1 MAKTFLKPINIPSEV
16 SLSCKDKSILAKG
29 KLGELVLNVHSDVE
43 LLIDDEKIS
52 FSPSNEL
59 PQTLALT
66 GTMRALTKNIIEGVS
81 VGFERKLEINGVGY
95 RAKLSGN
102 KLELSLGFSHPVVY
116 ELPEAVSAEVPSQTE
131 IVLKSAGYLHVYN
144 VSNSHVISCSPS
156 ICIGMNVPAPS
167 TITATALSNPDLKK
181 AQEAWSLWWILLIS
195 ITCGWS

>member
-1 MAKTFLKPINIPSEV
+1 MSRIAKN
-16 SLSCKDKSILAKG
+16 SIKFSKETNCSFDDGILLAKG

-52 FSPSNEL
+52 FSPSNDL

-131 IVLKSAGYLHVYN
+131 IVLKSADKQIIGQVAAEIRSFRPPEPYKGKGVRY
-144 VSNSHVISCSPS
+144 SNERIRRKES
-156 ICIGMNVPAPS
+156 
-167 TITATALSNPDLKK
+167 KK
-181 AQEAWSLWWILLIS
+181 A
-195 ITCGWS
+195 